1 MMKKRILATLLCGV
15 ILASAVSCNTK
26 DTKVDQESTVEQPT
40 EQLTEN
46 PEEKASVFGD
56 YQDILGTLVLL
67 QQENGVEKFRAE
79 HPGLDAREEAILLSL
94 CNVDVR
100 ALGYCVKD
108 VTGDGKDELLLLNS
122 GEWIRTIYTLHEGKP
137 AWIKDF
143 CRGGVKDGVLYDETN
158 TEDATMLSRSY
169 SIGKIVNGKYEEESS
184 FGYSY
189 VFDKKE
195 YQDVFLIENQET
207 LKTDMKT
214 VEQKMLA
221 VPGFPHN
228 TREEGVTY
236 TRLFE
241 DGTAVED
248 EGANYRITK
257 TNGVYKLEIFD
268 KDGNVAFSKRSLGSI
283 YCRVGDGDLLR
294 FDYDDFYDSHC
305 YFYSVSQ
312 NRLSQKFPRAA
323 IKRGEL
329 VAYTEM
335 DGEVPLLVVQNIFD
349 KTLFCMEFE
358 CPKSPY
364 SMNFSPDGRSIEI
377 TFSGAS
383 GKPGKRVFCFETLP
397 ILRVT
402 TICYVRYSTSVH
414 DDVYYIS
421 SGNPALLRPANED
434 TVRLLETLEGG
445 TYKDADGNE
454 RNDWHKIVYNGRELY
469 VTADSFEVLT
479 YEVK

>member
-1 MMKKRILATLLCGV
+1 VDALINSSQAF
-15 ILASAVSCNTK
+15 IDYTK
-26 DTKVDQESTVEQPT
+26 QPT
-40 EQLTEN
+40 EKPTE
-46 PEEKASVFGD
+46 KTSVFGD
-56 YQDILGTLVLL
+56 YQDLLGTLVLL

-79 HPGLDAREEAILLSL
+79 HPELDEREEAILLSL
-94 CNVDVR
+94 CNVDIR
-100 ALGYCVKD
+100 ALGYCIKD
-108 VTGDGKDELLLLNS
+108 VTGDGSDELLLLNS
-122 GEWIRTIYTLHEGKP
+122 GSWIRTIYTLHEGKP
-137 AWIKDF
+137 VWIKDF
-143 CRGGVKDGVLYDETN
+143 CRGGVKDGVLYDETE
-158 TEDATMLSRSY
+158 TIDDTMVSRSY
-169 SIGKIVNGKYEEESS
+169 RIGNIVNGKYEEKSF

-189 VFDKKE
+189 VFDKYE

-207 LKTDMKT
+207 IKTDMKT
-214 VEQKMLA
+214 VESKIHA
-221 VPGFPHN
+221 FPGFPHN

-241 DGTAVED
+241 DGTTVED
-248 EGANYRITK
+248 EGKHYRITK

-268 KDGNVAFSKRSLGSI
+268 KDGNLAFSKRSLGAI
-283 YCRVGDGDLLR
+283 YCRTAVGDTLCFEYSDS
-294 FDYDDFYDSHC
+294 YDPHC
-305 YFYSVSQ
+305 FFYSVSQ
-312 NRLSQKFPRAA
+312 NQFSQKFPVTVT
-323 IKRGEL
+323 KCGEL
-329 VAYTEM
+329 VAYAKT
-335 DGEVPLLVVQNIFD
+335 DGDVPLLVVQNIFD
-349 KTLFCMEFE
+349 KAVFYKEFE
-358 CPKSPY
+358 CPEVPYAATFAPDEKSV
-364 SMNFSPDGRSIEI
+364 EI

-402 TICYVRYSTSVH
+402 TICYVRYSTSVY